1 MSYCFRKNTKNREEM
16 IRSEYDKKYNNA
28 FNPVIQENQQKQ
40 QHQERPNYTS
50 NYETPVFQITPYNQ
64 KNRNNIYYKFNN
76 TI

>member
-16 IRSEYDKKYNNA
+16 IRSEYDKKYNMA
-28 FNPVIQENQQKQ
+28 FNPVIQESKE
-40 QHQERPNYTS
+40 QERPNYIN
-50 NYETPVFQITPYNQ
+50 NYDTPVFQITPYNQ